1 MNEAGFYKLDNGDI
15 LYAPNI
21 VEGPG
26 YVLLI
31 NEKDTYVYPVDG
43 WVYADSQENASV
55 LLMSEVLTA
64 VPATVTELNI

>member
-1 MNEAGFYKLDNGDI
+1 MNEQGFYKLDNGEM

-26 YVLLI
+26 YVLFI
-31 NEKDTYVYPVDG
+31 NEKDTYTYPVDG

-55 LLMSEVLTA
+55 LL
-64 VPATVTELNI
+64 NG

>member
-1 MNEAGFYKLDNGDI
+1 MNEEGFYKLDNGEI

-31 NEKDTYVYPVDG
+31 NEKDTYVYPIDG
-43 WVYADSQENASV
+43 WVYADSQANAA
-55 LLMSEVLTA
+55 EF
-64 VPATVTELNI
+64 LNA